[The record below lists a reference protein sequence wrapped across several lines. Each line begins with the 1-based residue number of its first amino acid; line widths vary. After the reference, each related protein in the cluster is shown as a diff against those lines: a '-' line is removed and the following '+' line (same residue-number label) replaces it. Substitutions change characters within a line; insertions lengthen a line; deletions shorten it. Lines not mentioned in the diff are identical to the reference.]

1 MKHPWYWSRLQH
13 NLWSKQREKGELSF
27 WKKHVL
33 FWTIFMFVVN
43 GIFPMLLGFPY
54 GVGKSIEHLFFSFSI
69 WLVAGLAYGK
79 LSWYFGEKF
88 YNKYSS

>member
-1 MKHPWYWSRLQH
+1 MVQTK
-13 NLWSKQREKGELSF
+13 RERR
-27 WKKHVL
+27 V
-33 FWTIFMFVVN
+33 IFLEKACAFLDNIYVFVN
-43 GIFPMLLGFPY
+43 GIFPMILGFPY